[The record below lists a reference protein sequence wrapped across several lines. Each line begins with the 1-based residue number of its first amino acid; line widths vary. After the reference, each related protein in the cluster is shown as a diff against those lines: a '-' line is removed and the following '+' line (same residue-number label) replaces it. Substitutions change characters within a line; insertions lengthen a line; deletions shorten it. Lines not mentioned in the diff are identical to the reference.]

1 MSVKLFHFIICEMS
15 LVSIVSALRSYKNKI
30 ITFKVIQ
37 YIFHNIRKE
46 WLWSYF
52 TFMIFI
58 LSKSIIY
65 NKNKAFKEITVT
77 IIILS
82 PGFCNGF
89 VSEVQF
95 HILSAIKS
103 PVFLVIDSN
112 AFLKWYRC
120 FVTAVK
126 FLLHIQVIGLRIR
139 PAC

>member
-1 MSVKLFHFIICEMS
+1 MT
-15 LVSIVSALRSYKNKI
+15 APSYLLLENPNDNK
-30 ITFKVIQ
+30 TGVAFDVRHMVI
-37 YIFHNIRKE
+37 
-46 WLWSYF
+46 
-52 TFMIFI
+52 
-58 LSKSIIY
+58 
-65 NKNKAFKEITVT
+65 T

-103 PVFLVIDSN
+103 PFLVIDSN

-120 FVTAVK
+120 FVTAAK
-126 FLLHIQVIGLRIR
+126 FRLHIQVIGLRIR